1 MSISEKLIA
10 LRDAKTPPHDDVLIL
25 NSVLDY
31 DREKDYLKYLIFD
44 MVITQNGEGVHFY
57 KAIKLYRLIR
67 VPNNDRVANF
77 LMEKQSEILASLWEN
92 QIHFITLIANILR
105 PDPVGLMYSYGVQ
118 GIGNTIEEAK
128 QNADAYFSSL
138 TSALKGV
145 FRTIEFRQYRYNE
158 ADWLR
163 KKMNGMDHLA
173 MLKGIPYPHQGTN
186 PSSMSKSTVAGG
198 SAKNDIRS
206 QTETMEEFIAGM
218 TDHEYVMLV
227 VANPI
232 NQKVLQKWLN
242 TLSKEE
248 TKWQAIAQGSSSV
261 NFSVSLPMMFGG
273 NLGNGTGYSTGV
285 NHGLGHT
292 VSAGTN
298 WTDGIAHGAT
308 HGTSFTHSAGIS
320 SGNSQNISNTNS
332 VSSGLGTSHTLSSG
346 VNHSHGTNQG
356 VNHGDSWGQGTG
368 TTTGHTT
375 GSTHTVANG
384 TSTSHSE
391 ANGTS
396 SSWSNGTSH
405 TTGSTSG
412 TTQTTSTGTSHTT
425 GNSTGSSSSWGNSQ
439 SSSIG
444 TSSGTSTAWSQGHS
458 HTTGTSSGTSSAWS
472 DGKSHTTGT
481 SSGTSTAWSQGHS
494 HTTGTS
500 SGTSTSWSDGKSHT
514 VGNTNG
520 TSHTASSGT
529 SQSNGTSNGTSS
541 TNSSGWSSG
550 QGSTWSNS
558 SGHSQTTGT
567 SNTTS
572 HGTTQGNT
580 LTHGVTNGT
589 TSSKG
594 TSGNQSTGSTA
605 GSSTSQGSTFQG
617 SGGIGIASV
626 SGSGSSGTGTSTSN
640 TTSVSNGHTTNNG
653 VNHSTTSS
661 HAQSSSQSTTLS
673 SGSTQSQGTTSGH
686 SYGGNS
692 THGLT
697 GSTSHGSTSGTSS
710 THGTS
715 NTTSNGTTSSRSISN
730 GTTSS
735 YGGGTSHGTT
745 DSNGTSSS
753 YGGGTSHG
761 STTSNGTTSSYGG
774 GTSHGSTTSNGTTS
788 SYGGGTSHGSTTS
801 NGTTSSYGGGTSQGN
816 TVGTST
822 GTTTGGGT
830 STSQTVSDG
839 TTSSVS
845 NGISNSTSVSNGTS
859 SSVGGGT
866 SQTVSNGTGTSNTIS
881 NGNTVSDSVSQSA
894 SRSYG
899 GSNGVSSGSSVSSG
913 TSSTTANGNSTSSG
927 TSSGNSDGMGW
938 NTGTSSTNANGVSN
952 SQSTTL
958 SQSKGGSNSI
968 ANSVTSGT
976 SSGNNSSWS
985 TGMSSSMGLAPGISV
1000 GKSYMWKDMEVD
1012 NVLRVLEYQRERLL
1026 KSLNGQGA
1034 FFVDVMI
1041 GTDNDLAHEAV
1052 KSISKASFYNK
1063 EALATPLQVL
1073 EPKSPKKEHLLYH
1086 YSAFSPCVEKEEVSG
1101 YADSYK
1107 YSTVLLPD
1115 ELTAYTHP
1123 PRFSYGGLYADIEDM
1138 PMLSVPSDRQNGDI
1152 YMGHILSA
1160 QTWSEEEYRRSGNG
1174 YRTPF
1179 KYCVYSNEL
1188 MHAVFQG
1195 ESRSGKTV
1203 GAIRFVTELSKAVRP
1218 TGKRVRIIVF
1228 DQKADW
1234 RKLAK
1239 LVDPERFRFY
1249 RIDALGELSLSI
1261 NLCKIAPNV
1270 NPENHLKTLSELFV
1284 SAYGLGILGVQIMK
1298 SALSSLYEKH
1308 DCLGAD
1314 WATKSHIN
1322 SQQVTLPKLYDE
1334 IKSLKD
1340 NLIKQGSRGNMVEA
1354 YDRVLIRLGDFTK
1367 KGTTLY
1373 EVFARPDG
1381 MGIHELLGQ
1390 DDVVVVESSGLD
1402 RVEKNFI
1409 YGMMFATIYSYGVN
1423 NGTFLSD
1430 DQYETVVVVE
1440 EANSV
1445 LIGQSSDNSSNG
1457 DNLPGQSR
1465 FEDIIDQSA
1474 GNGMFV
1480 VSITQKIHAMP
1491 ASIVNSCGIMFVGRS
1506 KDAQAQKLVMASIG
1520 KNEKFDYQY
1529 MKWLSNMPDLTFM
1542 AKTGRTNDFKNS
1554 GPVHVFFDLL
1564 AVSPPTDQELI
1575 EQKRFYA
1582 MKKRKREMVL

>member
-375 GSTHTVANG
+375 GSTHTTANG

-405 TTGSTSG
+405 ATGSTSG

-439 SSSIG
+439 SSSTG

-745 DSNGTSSS
+745 DSNGTS
-753 YGGGTSHG
+753 
-761 STTSNGTTSSYGG
+761 SSYGG